1 MNSVLN
7 FDEDLALANRLADAA
22 WSAIRPHF
30 RALSNIDNKAGAG
43 ESYDPVTE
51 ADRAAEKAMR
61 EIIARERP
69 HHGITGEE
77 FGETPSSSG
86 WRWVLDP
93 VDGTRAFVAGLPV
106 WTTLIALVDPMGFPV
121 IGVIDQPVLGER
133 YIGWPGGAALQTP
146 AGRSPLTVSDV
157 PSLSDAVIS
166 TTDPFILSVPEQG
179 VWSDLRGA
187 SRLARYGLDA
197 YAYARLAGGTVHL
210 VAESGLQPWDVAA
223 LIPVVT
229 GAGGHATDW
238 TGAPASLGGQ
248 VLCTATD
255 ALMEEALTLLAPAA
269 QTSPV

>member
-1 MNSVLN
+1 MSPDFN

-30 RALSNIDNKAGAG
+30 RALSSIDNKAAAG
-43 ESYDPVTE
+43 QSYDPVTE

-61 EIIARERP
+61 DIILRERP
-69 HHGITGEE
+69 QHGITGEE
-77 FGETPSSSG
+77 FGESPSSSG

-106 WTTLIALVDPMGFPV
+106 WTTLIALVDPLGFPV
-121 IGVIDQPVLGER
+121 VGVIDQPVLGER

-146 AGRSPLTVSDV
+146 GGRSPLQVADI

-166 TTDPFILSVPEQG
+166 TTDPFILTDPEQDA
-179 VWSDLRGA
+179 WAELRGA
-187 SRLARYGLDA
+187 TRLARYGLDA

-210 VAESGLQPWDVAA
+210 VAESGLQAWDVAA

-248 VLCTATD
+248 ILCAASD
-255 ALMEEALTLLAPAA
+255 KVMDQALALLEPAA
-269 QTSPV
+269 L

>member
-1 MNSVLN
+1 MSPDFNL
-7 FDEDLALANRLADAA
+7 DEDLALANRLADAA

-30 RALSNIDNKAGAG
+30 RALSSIDNKAAAG
-43 ESYDPVTE
+43 QSYDPVTE

-61 EIIARERP
+61 DIIAHERP

-106 WTTLIALVDPMGFPV
+106 WTTLISLVDPLGFPV

-146 AGRSPLTVSDV
+146 AGRSPLHVSDI
-157 PSLSDAVIS
+157 PSLSEAVIS
-166 TTDPFILSVPEQG
+166 TTDPFILTDPEQLA
-179 VWSDLRGA
+179 WSELRNA

-210 VAESGLQPWDVAA
+210 VAETGLQAWDVAA
-223 LIPVVT
+223 LIPVIT

-248 VLCTATD
+248 VLCTASNSLMD
-255 ALMEEALTLLAPAA
+255 QALALLGPAA
-269 QTSPV
+269 K

>member
-1 MNSVLN
+1 MTPDFNL
-7 FDEDLALANRLADAA
+7 DEDLALANRLADAA

-30 RALSNIDNKAGAG
+30 RALVSVDNKAGEG
-43 ESYDPVTE
+43 QRYDPVTE
-51 ADRAAEKAMR
+51 ADRAAERAMR
-61 EIIARERP
+61 EILAAERP

-77 FGETPSSSG
+77 FGETESASG

-106 WTTLIALVDPMGFPV
+106 WTTLISLVCPVGFPV

-146 AGRSPLTVSDV
+146 AGRSPLKVTPVA
-157 PSLSDAVIS
+157 SLGEAVIS
-166 TTDPFILSVPEQG
+166 TTDPYILIEPEYQAWTG
-179 VWSDLRGA
+179 LRQA
-187 SRLARYGLDA
+187 TRLARYGLDA

-210 VAESGLQPWDVAA
+210 VAETGLQPWDVAA
-223 LIPVVT
+223 LVPVVT

-248 VLCTATD
+248 ILCTSSD
-255 ALMEEALTLLAPAA
+255 KVMEEALKLLSDAA
-269 QTSPV
+269 V